1 MFCRLAIIALLF
13 SIAVP
18 RVCESADPTAVLKA
32 IHAVQKEGVG
42 NKAATQ
48 AVKTLSA
55 AEADA
60 IPAVLKGFTGASPL
74 AANYLRS
81 AVEAIADRQ
90 LADGA
95 KLPAGQIEELVWDR
109 SADPRARRL
118 GYELL
123 LRVDKSA
130 EKRIIPEML
139 LDPSPEFRRDAV
151 ARLIMMADEISADP
165 AAVKTYQQALSG
177 ATDSDQVKHIAAALK
192 KFGKD
197 VDLAG
202 HYGFLT
208 SWRII
213 GPFNNE
219 GLVGFDKPSPPE
231 EKLDLDAKLAGQRGE
246 VAWDEIGTEHAYGI
260 LDIAK
265 SIAPHKGA
273 VMYLTT
279 TFESG
284 DADDIQF
291 RFGTPNAWKIWL
303 NGELLFGRDEY
314 HRGMGIDQYQVG
326 GKLKAGRNVILVKL
340 CQNEQKDSWAQRY
353 QLQLRVC
360 HSSGIAVHQSR
371 FSAANTLRR
380 KSNVVAAAAQTQ
392 ETN

>member
-1 MFCRLAIIALLF
+1 MRCRVAIIALLF
-13 SIAVP
+13 SVIVP
-18 RVCESADPTAVLKA
+18 QVGESADPASVLKA

-55 AEADA
+55 AKADA

-81 AVEAIADRQ
+81 GVEAIADRQ

-109 SADPRARRL
+109 AADPRARRL

-130 EKRIIPEML
+130 EERIIPKML

-151 ARLIMMADEISADP
+151 ARMIKSADANSTEP
-165 AAVKTYQQALSG
+165 AAAETYRKALSG

-192 KFGKD
+192 KFGED
-197 VDLAG
+197 VDLAS

-208 SWRII
+208 SWQII
-213 GPFNNE
+213 GPFDNE
-219 GLVGFDKPSPPE
+219 GLIGFDKPYPPE
-231 EKLDLDAKLAGQRGE
+231 EKIDFDAKLEGQKGE
-246 VAWDEIGTEHAYGI
+246 VTWGEITTEDDYGI

-279 TFESG
+279 TFETG
-284 DADDIQF
+284 GADDVQF

-303 NGELLFGRDEY
+303 NGKLLFGRDEY
-314 HRGMGIDQYQVG
+314 HRGMGIDQYQVS
-326 GKLKAGRNVILVKL
+326 GKLKPGRNVILVKL
-340 CQNEQKDSWAQRY
+340 CQNEQEQSWAQRY

-360 HSSGIAVHQSR
+360 EASGIAAHPRQAG
-371 FSAANTLRR
+371 AANTRNQ
-380 KSNVVAAAAQTQ
+380 KNNVAIAQTQ
-392 ETN
+392 ETK